1 MLKLCNSI
9 KTNVWYFRSLEKLAI
24 KMWFFFNFENNLKN
38 LHFVV
43 SGSKN
48 LKLSTN
54 TCLSANFQKN
64 LLPSFLLFSSVCY
77 QDDLSNSE
85 RNEIA
90 SSTARNFNNIW
101 LICQIFRSNKPL
113 PKYLTDEKFKKWAVF
128 IFEIKGAKKDKIFSF
143 LKGRFSVM
151 GVPMDVIFSVFSEAY
166 VRLLKSITSQFL
178 SRYSKSYNNLTIKSC
193 LKRTDRVGAT
203 KLYVPNTTL

>member
-90 SSTARNFNNIW
+90 SSTARNFNNSWLLYVEFSETINLCRNIW
-101 LICQIFRSNKPL
+101 LIENWKCQLFL
-113 PKYLTDEKFKKWAVF
+113 FL
-128 IFEIKGAKKDKIFSF
+128 EIKCAKKDNIFNF
-143 LKGRFSVM
+143 LKRSFSVM
-151 GVPMDVIFSVFSEAY
+151 LGPMDIILVYFQRPMWGF
-166 VRLLKSITSQFL
+166 
-178 SRYSKSYNNLTIKSC
+178 
-193 LKRTDRVGAT
+193 
-203 KLYVPNTTL
+203 